1 MTPMRDRTTMTDGL
15 STRRKALATAG
26 VTLALLLASL
36 DQSIVGTALPRIV
49 AELHGLTFYSWV
61 VTAYIV
67 SSAVMT
73 PIAGKLGDLFGRKP
87 FVLAGMLGFLA
98 ASWLCGLSQTMLML
112 TLLRAVQGVFG
123 GILTASVFAVVAD
136 IFPPAQ
142 LAKTQGIFGGVF
154 GFSVLVGPTAGGWIT
169 DHLGWRWVFY
179 VNLPV
184 GVIGLLLV
192 LAFLPSV
199 RSSATW
205 RDIDLLGSV
214 TLAAGVVPLLV
225 ALSLTA
231 THAWLSPPVLGLLA
245 LAVVLLAT
253 FAVIERR
260 AAQPVVPFALFRHNA
275 VWVSLTVAFFAAV
288 AQFGAGIYIPLL
300 YQKVL
305 GVSATNSGTLLTP
318 MLLAMLVTGLPAGWV
333 MVRLRHYR
341 FLNTVGLA
349 LVIGGLVLLA
359 TITPSSGRWEV
370 VRDIVVVGMGLGLL
384 FPLAT
389 AVVQVA
395 LPRQVVGVATGQ
407 VQFWRLLGGAMG
419 TAVLGALLTGRLNAA
434 AQRHIPAPLALSAA
448 LHTVFL
454 TVAAV
459 LVIALVASVFL
470 REVPLRG
477 RPGAGEQAAS
487 TDNDPERRTVRQ
499 EAAG

>member
-1 MTPMRDRTTMTDGL
+1 MTVMLDQTTLTDGL
-15 STRRKALATAG
+15 STRRTILATAG
-26 VTLALLLASL
+26 ITLALLLASL

-49 AELHGLTFYSWV
+49 AQLHGLALYSWV
-61 VTAYIV
+61 VTGYIV

-87 FVLAGMLGFLA
+87 FILAGMLGFLI

-142 LAKTQGIFGGVF
+142 RAKTQGNFGGVF

-184 GVIGLLLV
+184 GIVGLLLV
-192 LAFLPSV
+192 VAFLPAV

-205 RDIDLLGSV
+205 RDIDFLGSV
-214 TLAAGVVPLLV
+214 ALAAGVAALLV

-231 THAWLSPPVLGLLA
+231 THAWTSPPVLGLLA
-245 LAVVLLAT
+245 LAIVLLAAL
-253 FAVIERR
+253 AVIERR

-275 VWVSLTVAFFAAV
+275 VWISLTVACFTAV

-300 YQKVL
+300 YQRVI
-305 GVSATNSGTLLTP
+305 GISATSSGTLLTP
-318 MLLAMLVTGLPAGWV
+318 MLLAMLAAGLPAGWV

-359 TITPSSGRWEV
+359 TITPGSGRLEV
-370 VRDIVVVGMGLGLL
+370 VRDIVVVGLGLGLL
-384 FPLAT
+384 FPLST

-407 VQFWRLLGGAMG
+407 VQFWRLLGGAAG
-419 TAVLGALLTGRLNAA
+419 TAVLGALLTGRLAA
-434 AQRHIPAPLALSAA
+434 ASQQHIAP
-448 LHTVFL
+448 
-454 TVAAV
+454 
-459 LVIALVASVFL
+459 
-470 REVPLRG
+470 G
-477 RPGAGEQAAS
+477 
-487 TDNDPERRTVRQ
+487 
-499 EAAG
+499 